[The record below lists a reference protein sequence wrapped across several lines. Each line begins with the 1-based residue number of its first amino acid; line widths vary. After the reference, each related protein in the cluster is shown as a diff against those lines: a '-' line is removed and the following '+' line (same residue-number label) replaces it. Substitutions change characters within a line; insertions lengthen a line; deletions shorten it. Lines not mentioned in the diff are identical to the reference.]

1 MLCSERLPMIV
12 AEKYLTDIGYSTFL
26 GDNAWHCSFS
36 NNEPTW
42 WLEEVELPSE
52 VEKPL
57 LEYVINK
64 HTQEEC
70 IGFIDGFNKAIE
82 LIKGEG
88 LNNPTT
94 N

>member
-1 MLCSERLPMIV
+1 MTV
-12 AEKYLTDIGYSTFL
+12 TEKYLTDIGYSTFL
-26 GDNAWHCSFS
+26 KDNAWHCSFS
-36 NNEPTW
+36 NDDPNW

-52 VEKPL
+52 DEI
-57 LEYVINK
+57 EEMATNYATDTSENVINSVRFEQF
-64 HTQEEC
+64 TR
-70 IGFIDGFNKAIE
+70 IFNKAIK